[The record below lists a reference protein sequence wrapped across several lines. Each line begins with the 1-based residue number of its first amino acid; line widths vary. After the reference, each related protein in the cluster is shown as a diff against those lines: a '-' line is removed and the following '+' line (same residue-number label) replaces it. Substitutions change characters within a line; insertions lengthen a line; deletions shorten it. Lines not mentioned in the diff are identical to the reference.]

1 MDIVFVLDSSGSV
14 EDSFDLS
21 LRLTRLIV
29 EGLNFAGTRTRVG
42 LLTYSNTPRIRIN
55 LNQYSDKQSILNA
68 IAFTQVGLPQLTH
81 FSLDKMVAISQM
93 GIFWCISWTKNVV
106 FWLKFHWSLFP
117 RV

>member
-68 IAFTQVGLPQLTH
+68 IAFTQVSLPHLTH
-81 FSLDKMVAISQM
+81 WGRDKWTPFSRRHFQMHFLDWKCMN
-93 GIFWCISWTKNVV
+93 FD
-106 FWLKFHWSLFP
+106 
-117 RV
+117 